1 MREYFVNLFRYENW
15 ANEEVSDCLTNLGEP
30 PEKALSIMSHIIN
43 AQDVWLCRITGK
55 SYDVNSVWKTLSK
68 TDIPGA
74 LRKSSSALTE
84 YINNL
89 SEGDIEKTIEY
100 TNIKGEGFKSLL
112 KDILTHLIIHSAY
125 HRGQIVMLLKQDVK
139 VLPSTDFIKYV
150 RDNDTV
156 SE

>member
-1 MREYFVNLFRYENW
+1 MTEYFVNLFRYESW
-15 ANEEVSDCLTNLGEP
+15 ANEEVSACLTKLDDP
-30 PEKALSIMSHIIN
+30 PEKAISLMSHIIN

-68 TDIPGA
+68 SDIPAA
-74 LRKSSSALTE
+74 LSRSSSALCD
-84 YINNL
+84 YVNNL
-89 SEGDIEKTIEY
+89 TEGDIEKTIEY
-100 TNIKGEGFKSLL
+100 TNIKGEGFKSIL

-139 VLPSTDFIKYV
+139 VLPATDYIKFV

-156 SE
+156 TE